1 MTELKKPGPR
11 EEDVKTI
18 DSIIFALYDVISGPP
33 GERDWARDRHL
44 FMPHARLIRTRK
56 NPDGSTFVKVMTAEE
71 FEADAAP
78 ILNKGFYE
86 IEIARTTEQFGNIAH
101 TFSTYESRNTPDE
114 APFARGINSI
124 QLLHDGKRW
133 WVTAIAWDIER
144 AGNPLVARYLPEARK
159 SRGQ

>member
-1 MTELKKPGPR
+1 MNQSPKSGPR
-11 EEDVKTI
+11 EEDVKSI
-18 DSIIFALYDVISGPP
+18 DSIIFALYDVISGPA
-33 GERDWARDRHL
+33 GERDWARDRNL

-78 ILNKGFYE
+78 FLNKGFYE
-86 IEIARTTEQFGNIAH
+86 VEIARTTEQFGNIAH
-101 TFSTYESRNTPDE
+101 AFSTYESRNTPDE
-114 APFARGINSI
+114 GPFARGINSI

-144 AGNPLVARYLPEARK
+144 EGNPLLARYLPKAGRSK
-159 SRGQ
+159 GQ